1 MESKVVIILGMGRSG
16 TSFTANWLNKCGL
29 YIGESFLA
37 PNYNNV
43 TGFYEDI
50 DILKFQ
56 QEILTR
62 NMIKNPLMVG
72 LQSNILIDEADIE
85 KAKKI
90 IQVRNLNQWGWKD
103 PRTVLLMKDLWSGI
117 IPNAKLVIVYRPYW
131 EVVDSIMRADW
142 KSQKNRKN
150 KLIAWVKLMG
160 YQLKINHKKRQNKYL
175 EAWIRFNLNIL
186 EVITTKEDKDILIT
200 SVENLLKD
208 SVNIHNSIISKFNL
222 NIDYIDPHLIFN
234 DELFINDSKL
244 KPLFNPKL
252 KLMADSILKELNKL
266 YDNQIIV
273 TNH

>member
-50 DILKFQ
+50 DILNFQ

-62 NMIKNPLMVG
+62 NGIKNPLMVG
-72 LQSNILIDEADIE
+72 LHSNILIDEEDIE

-103 PRTVLLMKDLWSGI
+103 PRTVLLMKDLWNRI

-150 KLIAWVKLMG
+150 KLIAWVKLLG
-160 YQLKINHKKRQNKYL
+160 YRLKINHKKRQNTYL
-175 EAWIRFNLNIL
+175 EAWIRFNMNIL
-186 EVITTKEDKDILIT
+186 EVIKNKDYEDVLIT
-200 SVENLLKD
+200 SVENLLID
-208 SVNIHNSIISKFNL
+208 SVQMNKAIVSKFEL
-222 NIDYIDPHLIFN
+222 NIDYIDPNLIFN
-234 DELFINDSKL
+234 DELFIKDSKVETI
-244 KPLFNPKL
+244 FNPEL
-252 KLMADSILKELNKL
+252 KLMADGILKELNKL
-266 YDNQIIV
+266 YVSNS
-273 TNH
+273 NNYLE